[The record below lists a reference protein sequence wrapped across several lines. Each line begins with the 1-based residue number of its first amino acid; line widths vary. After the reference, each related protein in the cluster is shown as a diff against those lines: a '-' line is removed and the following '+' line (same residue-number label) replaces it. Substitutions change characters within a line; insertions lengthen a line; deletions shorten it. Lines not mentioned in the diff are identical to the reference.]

1 LDFSETTEDAM
12 NDEKSWAVLVGRM
25 LLALL
30 FVISG
35 FGKIPGF
42 EGTAGYIASQGF
54 PMPHV
59 LAVLAILF
67 ELGGGIA
74 IVLGWKTRWAAAAL
88 ILFTIVITPVFH
100 KFWGIPHDLAMD
112 QQVHFMKNASILGGL
127 LILFA
132 FGPGRYSLDKG

>member
-1 LDFSETTEDAM
+1 M

-30 FVISG
+30 FVLSG

-42 EGTAGYIASQGF
+42 EGTAANIASQGL

-59 LAVLAILF
+59 LTVLAILF

-74 IVLGWKTRWAAAAL
+74 IVLGWKTRWAAGAL
-88 ILFTIVITPVFH
+88 ILFTIVITPIYH
-100 KFWGIPHDLAMD
+100 RFWGVPPEVAAD
-112 QQVHFMKNASILGGL
+112 QHIHFMKNVSILGGL

-132 FGPGRYSLDKG
+132 FGPGRYSMDKG

>member
-1 LDFSETTEDAM
+1 M
-12 NDEKSWAVLVGRM
+12 NDEKAWAVLVGRM

-42 EGTAGYIASQGF
+42 EGTAAYIASQGF
-54 PMPHV
+54 PMPYF
-59 LAVLAILF
+59 LALLAIVF

-88 ILFTIVITPVFH
+88 ILFMIVITPIFH
-100 KFWGIPHDLAMD
+100 KFWGVSPEVAMD
-112 QQVHFMKNASILGGL
+112 QQIHFMKNASILGGL

-132 FGPGRYSLDKG
+132 FGPGRYSIDKESALAP